1 MLVAKQICFS
11 HTSAQT
17 QEYELRDHKVLP
29 VMSLKADLLLQ
40 SRFSKFRKYF
50 FPKTVI
56 FFSSHFKLI
65 GVGLFAFLDDERPQ
79 SRTRKFWKE
88 IFLFSSLP
96 DPPVHPRTR
105 LDNIHKIIFFTF
117 SENIFIKIFPQTKYI
132 QAAFKT

>member
-1 MLVAKQICFS
+1 
-11 HTSAQT
+11 
-17 QEYELRDHKVLP
+17 
-29 VMSLKADLLLQ
+29 MSLKADLIFQ
-40 SRFSKFRKYF
+40 SRLSEIPEIF
-50 FPKTVI
+50 FPKTGI
-56 FFSSHFKLI
+56 FFFFTFELI